1 VTRLLRAGG
10 PWLLALTLLVSL
22 APPVPARPA
31 AAAESIA
38 MPFVGGKEV
47 KIIQGYQG
55 GTHQGRSRFGLD
67 IVLADGST
75 SGADVVAPADGT
87 ITWSQ
92 APGAGNGCVAISL
105 SNGTHSV
112 MMCHVILN
120 GGLNRGDKVTR
131 GQSLGTV
138 GKPGTVGN
146 NGVAH
151 IHYELHKDTGAN
163 SPVPFDAPEGMLLE
177 GVALPAS
184 STTAVIAK
192 RDPIVSS
199 NRGGSGRTVPMSDSA
214 TDKPAP
220 VELVAASVPSA
231 GKSVPVAASGTRVA
245 VVQGTESCLKVRKQP
260 AADAPVVGCL
270 KEGTELALKPLASG
284 ADATW
289 RQTDQ
294 GWVSSDYLKRT
305 QAVVAGTGDCLNI
318 REAPKAGTKLL
329 GCLKDGTGVT
339 IVEGPTMA
347 GGFAG
352 YKIEGPEA
360 LGESGWAVGKYL
372 D

>member
-1 VTRLLRAGG
+1 
-10 PWLLALTLLVSL
+10 
-22 APPVPARPA
+22 
-31 AAAESIA
+31 
-38 MPFVGGKEV
+38 V

-75 SGADVVAPADGT
+75 SGAEVVAPADGT
-87 ITWSQ
+87 ITWAQS
-92 APGAGNGCVAISL
+92 PGAGNGCVAIGL

-112 MMCHVILN
+112 MLCHIVLKS
-120 GGLNRGDKVTR
+120 GLNRGDKVTR

-151 IHYELHKDTGAN
+151 IHYELHNDPRAN
-163 SPVPFDAPEGMLLE
+163 SPVPFDASDGMLLE

-184 STTAVIAK
+184 STTAVVAK

-199 NRGGSGRTVPMSDSA
+199 NRGGSGRTVPMSDS
-214 TDKPAP
+214 TTDKDKPAP
-220 VELVAASVPSA
+220 IELVAASVPSA
-231 GKSVPVAASGTRVA
+231 VRGVPAAGTRMA
-245 VVQGTESCLKVRKQP
+245 VVQGTDSSCLKVRKQP

-270 KEGTELALKPLASG
+270 KEGTEVALKPLASG
-284 ADATW
+284 ADAKW

-305 QAVVAGTGDCLNI
+305 QAVVAGTGDCLNV
-318 REAPKAGTKLL
+318 REAPKAGAKLL

-347 GGFAG
+347 GGFAW
-352 YKIEGPEA
+352 YKVEGSES
-360 LGESGWAVGKYL
+360 LGGKSGWAAGKYL